1 MTDVSVVPIR
11 SLNIVVGLNMRN
23 VMKRIDKFSVL
34 GNPNIL
40 PTLGD
45 VADGINEIMDH
56 LETHNGKNGV
66 IFTCVSC
73 KHATAYPGDL
83 GKCCDKPLYEV

>member
-1 MTDVSVVPIR
+1 MTDVSVVLE
-11 SLNIVVGLNMRN
+11 SSTNFAVGLSTRN
-23 VMKRIDKFSVL
+23 VMKRIDMTYFKRANFMQRGL
-34 GNPNIL
+34 LLAGAL
-40 PTLGD
+40 
-45 VADGINEIMDH
+45 NEIMDH